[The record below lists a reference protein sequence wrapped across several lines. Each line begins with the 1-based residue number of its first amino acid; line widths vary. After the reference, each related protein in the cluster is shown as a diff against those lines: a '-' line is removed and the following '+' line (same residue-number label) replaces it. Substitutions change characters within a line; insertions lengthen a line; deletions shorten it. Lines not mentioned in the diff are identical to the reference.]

1 MKHDPSESA
10 AKLALDDAEL
20 ILRVPA
26 LRREV
31 ARYETVQVGAMFG
44 IVHNRDPL
52 SYEIMF
58 QLPDHPLVAEY
69 VNEQVNAPR
78 RSSDNLKT
86 ARRHLRAA
94 YLNYEKFSLR
104 RGDSGIRVTPE
115 DELGRYADFA
125 RDVSLS
131 SIIEAK
137 AEAEHWFK
145 IAMRLEREKPLTLR
159 QQFEKAWSQYEFWR
173 NPIRAAPR
181 PPDVLDERE
190 MCSLALENWHA
201 IRVQIA
207 KENRAKRK
215 AKWTKQQKRRQ
226 QLRSMGLMS

>member
-1 MKHDPSESA
+1 
-10 AKLALDDAEL
+10 
-20 ILRVPA
+20 
-26 LRREV
+26 
-31 ARYETVQVGAMFG
+31 
-44 IVHNRDPL
+44 
-52 SYEIMF
+52 
-58 QLPDHPLVAEY
+58 
-69 VNEQVNAPR
+69 
-78 RSSDNLKT
+78 
-86 ARRHLRAA
+86 
-94 YLNYEKFSLR
+94 
-104 RGDSGIRVTPE
+104 VTPE